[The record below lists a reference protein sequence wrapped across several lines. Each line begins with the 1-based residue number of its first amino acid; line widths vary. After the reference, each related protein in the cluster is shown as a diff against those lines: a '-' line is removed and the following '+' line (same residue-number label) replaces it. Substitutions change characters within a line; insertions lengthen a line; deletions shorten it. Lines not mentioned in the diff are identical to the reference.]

1 MNFFRK
7 IIFILNIKI
16 KRINEIK
23 KIKRK
28 IMTLI
33 KFIIIENLEKN
44 YICLNYS
51 NNILDF
57 RNINQ
62 NQSLFNNINEIISI
76 IYEGCSS
83 QIGIHIDIDDFLLN
97 EKNIFF

>member
-1 MNFFRK
+1 
-7 IIFILNIKI
+7 
-16 KRINEIK
+16 
-23 KIKRK
+23 
-28 IMTLI
+28 MTLI
-33 KFIIIENLEKN
+33 KFIFFENLEKN

-76 IYEGCSS
+76 IYENCSS

-97 EKNIFF
+97 EKINFF